1 MKIAFELIKTGVY
14 TNSYIAKKIGY
25 SNAYSFSKAFNLGNK
40 LKGISVLASLSVFTL
55 IYRFATPVLITPVA
69 NWISNKINENKKA
82 ETNNKP
88 AA

>member
-1 MKIAFELIKTGVY
+1 MTRFKGDIQK
-14 TNSYIAKKIGY
+14 AKEME
-25 SNAYSFSKAFNLGNK
+25 ANLGNK
-40 LKGISVLASLSVFTL
+40 LKGIRVLASLSVFTL